1 MFLVDF
7 WMDQKA
13 AFFRVDTTLTLPQ
26 SLKVLTWVWLK
37 SVCLNSKGFE
47 KHVFAH
53 LLKANHKSP
62 KKWNPLPYIQ
72 IAQLGIMIHL
82 PMGYGLLWFYHL
94 TPGPWRKVWHFP
106 DEGVNLAA
114 TAWLPSVPSLVED
127 KMMTKNDGDLTLFNN
142 LNNHKRIKLTNTRL
156 TNQWIL
162 GILPLFHITWCRC
175 YGWLLMSSVL
185 GFLLMSFA
193 GALFCRLHWWDI
205 KGSVSHGL
213 SWWVTIFLPSNDWF
227 FRRT

>member
-1 MFLVDF
+1 LFLVDF
-7 WMDQKA
+7 WMGQKA

-47 KHVFAH
+47 KHVCAH
-53 LLKANHKSP
+53 LLKANNKSP

-72 IAQLGIMIHL
+72 IAQLGIMIHF
-82 PMGYGLLWFYHL
+82 PMDYGWLWFYHL

-127 KMMTKNDGDLTLFNN
+127 KMMTKMGIWHYST
-142 LNNHKRIKLTNTRL
+142 ISTITN
-156 TNQWIL
+156 
-162 GILPLFHITWCRC
+162 
-175 YGWLLMSSVL
+175 
-185 GFLLMSFA
+185 
-193 GALFCRLHWWDI
+193 
-205 KGSVSHGL
+205 GL
-213 SWWVTIFLPSNDWF
+213 SSQIPDSQINGS
-227 FRRT
+227 